1 MEIQRLASIGE
12 IILYTWEVLMC
23 RSNLI
28 GAVHYQCN
36 VIVNKWLHL
45 IIFCYLLMKLNV
57 QLS

>member
-28 GAVHYQCN
+28 GTVHYQCN
-36 VIVNKWLHL
+36 VIVNKCLP
-45 IIFCYLLMKLNV
+45 FV
-57 QLS
+57 TF